1 MNLKKS
7 LTLIFCLIS
16 LSLAFAQK
24 SSKVTVA
31 DLKPLIGKW
40 QGGLTYLDYSS
51 GKPFTMPAN
60 VDIERSGAGRS
71 FLFINS
77 YPKEPNANSTD
88 TMILSKNGSMFDG
101 SPVKSKRMLSDGN
114 TEIITEILKTDGN
127 ENKPAVLRHT
137 YIIGR
142 KIYINRKDVQ
152 FTGQTNWIMRNEYKY
167 SR

>member
-1 MNLKKS
+1 
-7 LTLIFCLIS
+7 
-16 LSLAFAQK
+16 
-24 SSKVTVA
+24 
-31 DLKPLIGKW
+31 
-40 QGGLTYLDYSS
+40 
-51 GKPFTMPAN
+51 
-60 VDIERSGAGRS
+60 
-71 FLFINS
+71 
-77 YPKEPNANSTD
+77 
-88 TMILSKNGSMFDG
+88 MFDG